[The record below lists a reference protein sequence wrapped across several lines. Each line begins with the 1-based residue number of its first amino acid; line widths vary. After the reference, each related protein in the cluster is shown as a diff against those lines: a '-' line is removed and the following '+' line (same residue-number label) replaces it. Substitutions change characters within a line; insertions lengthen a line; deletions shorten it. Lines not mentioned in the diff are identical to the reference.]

1 MRVEEEYFW
10 NFKPL
15 PPSQKM
21 KKKIFFSSFSW
32 VRIGEEYFW
41 KFKGTPLPFIFFFSG
56 ESKRIIF
63 IKYFLLLFSK
73 TRKEIF
79 FLWRLGG
86 LPSVSYIFFFYS
98 HQRRIIKKILLLL
111 KEEYFWNTRESYSP
125 PPSEK
130 WRKSFLL
137 LLWESRSRF
146 FLNFRKTHLL
156 QGKKEIFFSSFT
168 SLVKIEQ
175 EYFLKLFKKISHHPF
190 RYND

>member
-73 TRKEIF
+73 TRKKN

-86 LPSVSYIFFFYS
+86 FPSVSYIFFFYS

-125 PPSEK
+125 PP
-130 WRKSFLL
+130 
-137 LLWESRSRF
+137 
-146 FLNFRKTHLL
+146 FREM
-156 QGKKEIFFSSFT
+156 KKKFSSS
-168 SLVKIEQ
+168 SLGE
-175 EYFLKLFKKISHHPF
+175 
-190 RYND
+190 